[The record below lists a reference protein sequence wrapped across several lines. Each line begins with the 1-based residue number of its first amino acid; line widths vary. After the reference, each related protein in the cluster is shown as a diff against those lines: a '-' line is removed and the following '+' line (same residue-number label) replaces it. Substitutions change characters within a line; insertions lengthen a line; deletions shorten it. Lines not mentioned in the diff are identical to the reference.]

1 MSVSQN
7 GWPVIELGTDER
19 LAIIPKIAGRVR
31 KGDVEYIFKRLIEEF
46 DTRVEDIDL
55 GKDDWGFANR
65 NAYGSSQKSDH
76 ASGTAIDVNASKHP
90 IGVANTFSHKQVT
103 EIRKIVKELKGA
115 VVWGGE
121 WARPDDMH
129 FSIAVSETELAK
141 IVKKL
146 KNAEKPKP
154 EGNPYIKERQRRLRY
169 AGYYS
174 GPVNG
179 LSSPAYVS
187 AIKKYQRSQKAPY
200 TLVADGVWGSRTEEH
215 FQWVKKLQT
224 SMNAKTGTNTGAKLY
239 VDGDYG
245 AVTVLK
251 VKNLQRKYKGGIY
264 KGIVDGVAGP
274 MFCRAIGVPN
284 HP

>member
-31 KGDVEYIFKRLIEEF
+31 KGDVEYIFKRLVKEF
-46 DTRVEDIDL
+46 DARVEDVDS

-65 NAYGSSQKSDH
+65 NATGSSEKSDH
-76 ASGTAIDVNASKHP
+76 ASGTAIDVNATKHP
-90 IGVANTFSHKQVT
+90 IGVSDTFSTKQIA

-121 WARPDDMH
+121 WSRPDDMH
-129 FSIAVSETELAK
+129 FSIAVTETELAK

-154 EGNPYIKERQRRLRY
+154 VSNPTIAERQRRLRY
-169 AGYYS
+169 AGYFT
-174 GPVNG
+174 GTVNG
-179 LSSPAYVS
+179 VSSTAYVN
-187 AIKKYQRSQKAPY
+187 AIKKYQRSQKKPF
-200 TLVADGVWGSRTEEH
+200 TLVADGVWGSVTEAH

-224 SMNAKTGTNTGAKLY
+224 TMNAKGGANTGAKLY

-251 VKNLQRKYKGGIY
+251 VKNLQRKYKGGLY
-264 KGIVDGVAGP
+264 KGIIDGVAGP
-274 MFCRAIGVPN
+274 MFCKSIGIPS